1 MVDLLLRRRS
11 MMTVGGGS
19 PYIVFAD
26 PAVEAICVANWSSD
40 GIGLTLA
47 DAAAVTTIGTKFRFN
62 ANITSFDEFEYFTGV
77 SAIDANAF
85 QNCTA
90 LASIKYPSSLQ
101 TIGAGAFSGCSSL
114 TSPLGSWPNVTSI
127 SYNVYYNVPVTG
139 ELDAPSLLTMGRG
152 YSYNENIFRNSGITG
167 IANLGSVT
175 YIPGYCFSAAPLTYA
190 VLPATLTYI
199 GNNAFT
205 GCSSLATITCHATTP
220 PTLLNASLQ
229 GITPTAIYVPAAS
242 VAAYKSAQYWS
253 NFASII
259 QAIP

>member
-47 DAAAVTTIGTKFRFN
+47 DAAAVTSIGKKFRLN

-77 SAIDANAF
+77 TAIDQGAF

-90 LASIKYPSSLQ
+90 LTSIKFPPSIITIGPWAFGGCSALTSDIGDLPNVKSISSNVFFYVPISGVLNCPSLQ
-101 TIGAGAFSGCSSL
+101 TL
-114 TSPLGSWPNVTSI
+114 
-127 SYNVYYNVPVTG
+127 
-139 ELDAPSLLTMGRG
+139 GRG
-152 YSYNENIFRNSGITG
+152 VGYNESIFRGSGITG
-167 IANLGSVT
+167 IKDLGSVT
-175 YIPGYCFSAAPLTYA
+175 QIPGYCFAVTPITYA
-190 VLPATLTYI
+190 VLPATLTTVD
-199 GNNAFT
+199 NNIFD

-220 PTLLNASLQ
+220 PTLQHASLQ

-242 VAAYKSAQYWS
+242 VATYKSAQYWS